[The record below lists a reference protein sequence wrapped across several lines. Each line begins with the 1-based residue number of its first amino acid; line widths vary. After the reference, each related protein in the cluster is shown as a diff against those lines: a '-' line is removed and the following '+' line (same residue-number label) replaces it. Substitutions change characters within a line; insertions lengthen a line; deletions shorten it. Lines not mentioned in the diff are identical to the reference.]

1 MATGKVRIISP
12 TDSVKDRLAAF
23 YYWGNQQSLE
33 QAILVSKSVSI
44 DLDSVEAWSLREGKM
59 VKSKEFIQQL
69 RKG

>member
-1 MATGKVRIISP
+1 P

-23 YYWGNQQSLE
+23 YYWGDQKSLE
-33 QAILVSKSVSI
+33 QAILGSKSVSI

-59 VKSKEFIQQL
+59 VESKEFIQQL